1 MKVLDG
7 RNVLLTGALGTLGRA
22 QARRLA
28 DAGANLALVDRSDH
42 PECQLFS
49 KDLGDRTGRQCIYIP
64 FDLGNLDRIPTMV
77 SEIKL
82 RLGSI
87 DILINN
93 AALIENAPFDRVSV
107 ENYEL
112 QLRVN
117 STAAFALVQAVS
129 QDMKAK
135 RYGKIINFC
144 SLTLNGRWEGY
155 VPYVASKGALLGLTK
170 SLARELGPH
179 GITVNA
185 ISPGAVV
192 SDAEQRVFGD
202 KLAEYAAWI
211 LESQSLKTR
220 IQPDHIADAVL
231 FLASPA
237 SDMISGHNLAI
248 DAGW

>member
-1 MKVLDG
+1 
-7 RNVLLTGALGTLGRA
+7 
-22 QARRLA
+22 
-28 DAGANLALVDRSDH
+28 
-42 PECQLFS
+42 
-49 KDLGDRTGRQCIYIP
+49 
-64 FDLGNLDRIPTMV
+64 
-77 SEIKL
+77 
-82 RLGSI
+82 
-87 DILINN
+87 
-93 AALIENAPFDRVSV
+93 
-107 ENYEL
+107 
-112 QLRVN
+112 
-117 STAAFALVQAVS
+117 
-129 QDMKAK
+129 MKAK